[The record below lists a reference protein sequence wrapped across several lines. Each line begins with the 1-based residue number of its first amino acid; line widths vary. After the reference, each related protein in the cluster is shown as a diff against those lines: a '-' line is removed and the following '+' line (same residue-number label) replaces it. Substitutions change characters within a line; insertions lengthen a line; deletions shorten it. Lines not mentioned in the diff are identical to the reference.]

1 MDNQVPPPRNRAR
14 QTASPSVS
22 GFWRRFFQANP
33 SGREPERGLRG
44 RLLSYLLVTFFLA
57 SILSVVLEWLINGT
71 PRNALWVLIDAAAFA
86 IAYWLNRIY
95 NDRTALG
102 LALIAIVFSILYST
116 IVNQQAEYMEFL
128 VLVVLLSSLV
138 LSPWLTVL
146 ATAGCIAAIPTL
158 AAAVPWFSLEDSI
171 ALAFL
176 IGLTGSVATV
186 AAIVQ
191 LRDARQIEVQERLLR
206 EDRRI
211 LQEEME
217 KRVAAEERL
226 IYEALHDPL
235 TNLPN
240 RRLFINRLEHTRER
254 NLRNPDNRFAV
265 IYLDF
270 DRFKVINDSLG
281 HSVGDE
287 LLVTLGNRLKTP
299 VRATDTVAR
308 MGGDEFAI
316 LLEGVQSDA
325 EVHSVLL
332 RITDHLARPF
342 EVAGNSLVLTA
353 SLGVVMNPHG
363 YERIDDILRDADFAM
378 YRAKVGGKNQYKI
391 FDIAM
396 RAEADDEMELESGLG
411 RALRDGE
418 FGVQYLPVHSLRTRQ
433 VTRFEALVRWDH
445 PERGRLYPSDFLRT
459 AEESGLIIPIGDWL
473 LKEACG
479 QTKRWQD
486 RFVLDPPLAISV
498 NLSRRQFAQPDL
510 VERIAAI
517 LKETGL
523 PAGCLSLEL
532 AEMTLI
538 EDIDSSVEKINRLHD
553 LGVGVEID
561 DFGTGYSSLGYL
573 RRLPVSHLKIDRSF
587 ISTLGVSDSAVPIIR
602 AIIAMANSLGIE
614 VIAEGIETEEQA
626 DSLVELDCAFGQGFF
641 FNKPIDGN
649 VAEELI
655 SQML

>member
-1 MDNQVPPPRNRAR
+1 MNNQYLPPPDRER

-22 GFWRRFFQANP
+22 GFWRRFIQSNP
-33 SGREPERGLRG
+33 LVREPERGLRG
-44 RLLSYLLVTFFLA
+44 RLLSYLLVTFFLG
-57 SILSVVLEWLINGT
+57 SILSVILEWVSVGT
-71 PRNALWVLIDAAAFA
+71 PTGTLWILVIAVFFA
-86 IAYWLNRIY
+86 GAYVLNRLSY
-95 NDRTALG
+95 YRLALG
-102 LALIAIVFSILYST
+102 IALATIGFSFLFATIDTQQPGYLI
-116 IVNQQAEYMEFL
+116 FL
-128 VLVVLLSSLV
+128 VLVVLLSSLF

-146 ATAGCIAAIPTL
+146 TSTGCV
-158 AAAVPWFSLEDSI
+158 AAVPVLAAVYPWITLDDGLT
-171 ALAFL
+171 AAFL
-176 IGLTGSVATV
+176 IGLTGAITTV

-191 LRDARQIEVQERLLR
+191 LRDARQIDEQGRQLE
-206 EDRRI
+206 EERRI
-211 LQEEME
+211 LHEEMQ
-217 KRVAAEERL
+217 KRIAAEERL
-226 IYEALHDPL
+226 IHEALHDPL

-240 RRLFINRLEHTRER
+240 RRLFINRLEHTREWNTR
-254 NLRNPDNRFAV
+254 HPRDRFAV
-265 IYLDF
+265 VYLDF
-270 DRFKVINDSLG
+270 DRFKIINDSLG

-287 LLVTLGNRLKTP
+287 LLAALANRLKSA
-299 VRATDTVAR
+299 VRTADTVAR

-316 LLEGVQSDA
+316 LLEGVQNDA
-325 EVHSVLL
+325 EVLSVLQ
-332 RITDHLARPF
+332 RITDHLNRLF
-342 EVAGNSLVLTA
+342 EVAGNSIVVTA
-353 SLGVVMNPHG
+353 SMGVVMNPHG
-363 YERIDDILRDADFAM
+363 YERIDDIMRDADFAM
-378 YRAKVGGKNQYKI
+378 YRAKVGGKNQYKV
-391 FDIAM
+391 FDITM

-433 VTRFEALVRWDH
+433 VTRFEALLRWDH

-498 NLSRRQFAQPDL
+498 NLSRRQFAQPEL

-626 DSLVELDCAFGQGFF
+626 DNLVELDCAFGQGFF
-641 FNKPIDGN
+641 FNKPVDGE